1 MGTRSSNRTLAL
13 LFVAVALSA
22 GCDALFNTGQDR
34 AQNARIRVTGTS
46 AGPLQLILSN
56 SFSAVPDLN
65 TGQFIT
71 VLTLA
76 DTFDL
81 SLPIDRS
88 YPLGVAE
95 RIFVRLTQP
104 DSTREADVTM
114 RIHLD
119 DREVYQ
125 QRSIL
130 RGQFLEYQFTYQ

>member
-1 MGTRSSNRTLAL
+1 MRSISTRTIRWLLVAAPLA
-13 LFVAVALSA
+13 A
-22 GCDALFNTGQDR
+22 GCQTGPDR
-34 AQNARIRVTGTS
+34 AETARIRVTGTS
-46 AGPLQLILSN
+46 PGTLQLILSN
-56 SFSAVPDLN
+56 QFSAVPDLN
-65 TGQFIT
+65 TGQFVT
-71 VLTLA
+71 VFAAA

-88 YPLGVAE
+88 YPLGAAQ
-95 RIFVRLTQP
+95 RIFVRLSQP

-130 RGQFLEYQFTYQ
+130 RGTFLEYQFTYQ